1 MTYQF
6 DILTKNRALILK
18 LVDGFSLKQLNEIP
32 EGFSN
37 NIVWNIAHLVVIQ
50 QLLCYKMSGL
60 SISISEEMV
69 SKYSKGTKP
78 ERWVSEADFLEI
90 KELLVHLPVQ
100 FEKDYR
106 VGVFKTFEPYTTSVN
121 VTLTD
126 IESAFAFNNFHE
138 GIHLGVILALRK
150 LV

>member
-6 DILTKNRALILK
+6 DILSKNRALILK
-18 LVDGFSLKQLNEIP
+18 VIDGYSLKQLNEIP

-37 NIVWNIAHLVVIQ
+37 NIAWNIAHLVVTQ

-60 SISISEEMV
+60 PISVSEEMV
-69 SKYSKGTKP
+69 DKYRKGTKP
-78 ERWVSEADFLEI
+78 ESDMSAEEFEEI
-90 KELLVHLPVQ
+90 KTLLMSLPIQ
-100 FEKDYR
+100 FEKDYNA
-106 VGVFKTFEPYTTSVN
+106 GIFKSYGSYTTSVN
-121 VTLTD
+121 VNLTD
-126 IESAFAFNNFHE
+126 IDSAIAFNNFHE